1 MFEIVSA
8 LLSSVVGFVIGW
20 VVRGTYQAGLK
31 DKSSTPEIPS
41 VEYEKIAQRIW
52 DLTHEVSADVDLH
65 QDRVRAADDVLRSS
79 NANGETPIVL
89 VHAVSQIV
97 EANRDM
103 QQQLDLAREKLQTQA
118 EELQSARQSATTDP
132 LTHLRNR
139 RALDEHL
146 QTRYELRDSAG
157 HPTSIALFD
166 VDHFKR
172 FNDTYGHQAGD
183 HILRKVASVLFA
195 RLHQYGLAARFG
207 GEEFAVVF
215 DDQQA
220 EEIATVIEGVRAEIS
235 NREIELDGEW
245 LRITL
250 SCGLSQLDPADTLSQ
265 FIERADQA
273 LYHAKHEG
281 RNRGYRN
288 EGGRMY
294 PLRSEAQQ
302 AEALRLAESQQAALE
317 LLRAGEHLH
326 ATLAARD
333 IPMTA
338 VILQVHGQTGA
349 VEEVMN
355 QVRTQV
361 RGIDRIGKLGPAEVA
376 IWMPSTSLT
385 GAREWLNRCTGQFRA
400 SAELKQ
406 AGCSEVHVGC
416 AVTQPGVTFA
426 QAVAAARQNL
436 SAVRL

>member
-1 MFEIVSA
+1 M
-8 LLSSVVGFVIGW
+8 
-20 VVRGTYQAGLK
+20 
-31 DKSSTPEIPS
+31 
-41 VEYEKIAQRIW
+41 
-52 DLTHEVSADVDLH
+52 
-65 QDRVRAADDVLRSS
+65 
-79 NANGETPIVL
+79 
-89 VHAVSQIV
+89 
-97 EANRDM
+97 
-103 QQQLDLAREKLQTQA
+103 
-118 EELQSARQSATTDP
+118 
-132 LTHLRNR
+132 
-139 RALDEHL
+139 
-146 QTRYELRDSAG
+146 
-157 HPTSIALFD
+157 
-166 VDHFKR
+166 
-172 FNDTYGHQAGD
+172 
-183 HILRKVASVLFA
+183 
-195 RLHQYGLAARFG
+195 
-207 GEEFAVVF
+207 
-215 DDQQA
+215 
-220 EEIATVIEGVRAEIS
+220 IEGVRAEIS

-361 RGIDRIGKLGPAEVA
+361 RGIDRIG
-376 IWMPSTSLT
+376 IRT
-385 GAREWLNRCTGQFRA
+385 C
-400 SAELKQ
+400 
-406 AGCSEVHVGC
+406 
-416 AVTQPGVTFA
+416 
-426 QAVAAARQNL
+426 
-436 SAVRL
+436 